1 MRPTSAGRDVILGRI
16 RSALRDIPAD
26 EQPQDVDVPREYERS
41 HATGDLTDLFAERV
55 EHYRATVTRTTE
67 ADLPSAIAEA
77 LRRHEIS
84 RLVVPPGL
92 PEQYLLGLT
101 EEGPARCELLRDE
114 PPLTVH
120 DLDAAHGVLTTAA
133 LAIALTGTIILDT
146 GPGQGRRALTLLPDY
161 HLCVVRT
168 DQIAADV
175 PEALS
180 RLDPSRPLTMVSGPS
195 ATSDIENTR
204 VEGVHGP
211 RTLDV
216 LLVQSPPTTN
226 AG

>member
-1 MRPTSAGRDVILGRI
+1 VSAAGRDVILGRI
-16 RSALRDIPAD
+16 RSALRDVPVG
-26 EQPQDVDVPREYERS
+26 EQPDGVEVPREYERS
-41 HATGDLTDLFAERV
+41 HAEGDLADLFAERV

-77 LRRHEIS
+77 LRRREIS

-92 PEQYLLGLT
+92 PEEYLSGLA
-101 EEGPARCELLRDE
+101 GNGCELLRDD
-114 PPLTVH
+114 PPSTVLTVH

-133 LAIALTGTIILDT
+133 LAIALTGTIVLDT

-168 DQIAADV
+168 VQIAADV
-175 PEALS
+175 PEALA
-180 RLDPSRPLTMVSGPS
+180 RLDPARPLTMVSGPS

-216 LLVQSPPTTN
+216 LLVAAPAPTEPED
-226 AG
+226 